1 MSDFEDKLNA
11 ILSNPDAMAQ
21 VMNLAQSIGGSM
33 YDASPP
39 PQSTISSPPP
49 DNSTSTGNLGHRGDL
64 FSQLDPAMIG
74 KLLPLLDEL
83 NSKGNDE
90 RLQLLYALKPF
101 LKPERQAKVDRAVKA
116 AKLIHIGK
124 KFLITM
130 GEPHV

>member
-21 VMNLAQSIGGSM
+21 VMNLAQSIGGSIH
-33 YDASPP
+33 DESPP
-39 PQSTISSPPP
+39 SQTTAGSSPPG
-49 DNSTSTGNLGHRGDL
+49 NSSSAGDLGHGWDL
-64 FSQLDPAMIG
+64 FSQLDPTMIG
-74 KLLPLLDEL
+74 KLLPLLAEL
-83 NSKGNDE
+83 NSNGSDD

-101 LKPERQAKVDRAVKA
+101 LKPERQDKVERAIKA

-124 KFLITM
+124 KLLTTL